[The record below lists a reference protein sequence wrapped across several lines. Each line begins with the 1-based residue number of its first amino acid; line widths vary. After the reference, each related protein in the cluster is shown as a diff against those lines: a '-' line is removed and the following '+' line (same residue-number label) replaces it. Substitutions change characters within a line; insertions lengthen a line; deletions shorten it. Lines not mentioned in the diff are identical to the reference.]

1 MTRCLVGDGLI
12 PWARVVK
19 LPVYPFPW
27 IHDTNGLT
35 RSGSRIRGYLPHTRD
50 IYTESLN
57 SGIAKLTE
65 DGDGSKKPVL
75 GNDVDIYLTEAIT
88 TLEQIILLL
97 Q

>member
-1 MTRCLVGDGLI
+1 MTSFPGSGFSNFL
-12 PWARVVK
+12 
-19 LPVYPFPW
+19 YPFPW

-50 IYTESLN
+50 IYTGSLN
-57 SGIAKLTE
+57 SVITKLNE
-65 DGDGSKKPVL
+65 DCEGSKNTVL

>member
-1 MTRCLVGDGLI
+1 MTQM
-12 PWARVVK
+12 
-19 LPVYPFPW
+19 
-27 IHDTNGLT
+27 GLT
-35 RSGSRIRGYLPHTRD
+35 RSGSRIRDYLPHTRD

-57 SGIAKLTE
+57 RGITKLTE
-65 DGDGSKKPVL
+65 DGDGSKNTVL

>member
-1 MTRCLVGDGLI
+1 M
-12 PWARVVK
+12 
-19 LPVYPFPW
+19 
-27 IHDTNGLT
+27 GLT
-35 RSGSRIRGYLPHTRD
+35 RSGSRIRGYHPHTRD

-57 SGIAKLTE
+57 SDITKLTE
-65 DGDGSKKPVL
+65 DGDGSKNTVL

>member
-1 MTRCLVGDGLI
+1 MD
-12 PWARVVK
+12 
-19 LPVYPFPW
+19 
-27 IHDTNGLT
+27 LT
-35 RSGSRIRGYLPHTRD
+35 RSDSRIRGYLPHTRD

-65 DGDGSKKPVL
+65 DGDGSKNTVL